1 MAKTTRKNYRG
12 GDGASWVSKTVGD
25 VGAQV
30 SKALNPASKTNTLSG
45 GRRKRRTL
53 RKKGGA
59 KRTKRRTTG
68 TARRRTRRRTGGFL
82 GGVISSA
89 IVPFGL
95 WGAQRRMARRVKKGK
110 K

>member
-1 MAKTTRKNYRG
+1 MAKATRKNYRG

-30 SKALNPASKTNTLSG
+30 SKALNPESKTNTLSG
-45 GRRKRRTL
+45 GRRRRKTL
-53 RKKGGA
+53 RKRGGT
-59 KRTKRRTTG
+59 KKTKRRTTSA
-68 TARRRTRRRTGGFL
+68 TRRRTRRRTGGFL

-95 WGAQRRMARRVKKGK
+95 WGAQRKMARRVKKGK